1 MPHAAR
7 ASCLAPI
14 HSAATATV
22 PSDAWWHWQAM
33 LMDTAWV
40 RFARLSDE
48 ARQCLAPLSANLS
61 AALDVGKHLVGF

>member
-1 MPHAAR
+1 MPR
-7 ASCLAPI
+7 AHPLGSYC
-14 HSAATATV
+14 HRTT
-22 PSDAWWHWQAM
+22 SDAWWHWQAM